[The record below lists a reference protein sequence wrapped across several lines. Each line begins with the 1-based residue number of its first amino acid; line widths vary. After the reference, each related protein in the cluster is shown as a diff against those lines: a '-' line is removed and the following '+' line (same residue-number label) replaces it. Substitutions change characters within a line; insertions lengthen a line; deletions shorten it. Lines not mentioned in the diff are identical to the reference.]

1 MPIEP
6 PPEVSWTPTTGA
18 PACRLAAAIR
28 DQTFKRRESL
38 NVQAVFGEEFW
49 LNVDDGGPRAPR
61 DVVPWMGLDLTLNW

>member
-38 NVQAVFGEEFW
+38 NVQAVFGEEVW
-49 LNVDDGGPRAPR
+49 LNVDD
-61 DVVPWMGLDLTLNW
+61 